1 MYVISIVLGVAF
13 GYFVASMMF
22 RNERNGLIAQGQ
34 QAGEAERAALAEQA
48 KAQETRVAEIEKERE
63 QERAEID
70 RLREQNEKLKVLH
83 AEADERVNEA
93 RRMSDEYWQQ
103 VVADARTA
111 ANGGVPPVDVE
122 NSPEVQ
128 ERVRQAVEQARVET
142 GESWQRTVSDVRAQA
157 EDRLRESLAEVR
169 EQAEQ
174 RVTEAVALARQEAD
188 AEWSQKLEAAQ
199 QEAATAAALAAAAVP
214 LESATSA
221 APAVDEAHWQQVL
234 EEARQ
239 QAEQRVVEAVA
250 LARQEA
256 DAEWSRKLEVAQQEA
271 AAAAAAAVPAE
282 PAPPAAPAVDEA
294 HWQQVLE
301 EARQQAE
308 QRVVEAV
315 ALVRQEADASQQTVL
330 AEERLRQEDLWQ
342 QALAEARRQAEFERE
357 QAAGVAA
364 EAESR
369 IQALTEEL
377 NALRQQAVEAAPA
390 AAAAPDQSAM
400 LDTFR
405 AVAAEALNA
414 NNQKFLDLARV
425 ALERIQETARP
436 EPSLYS
442 TAVSELMG
450 PIRETLAKVD
460 SNIGQ
465 LEKERQDAMA
475 NLTEMVTGLVQ
486 QGKEL
491 RRDTSGLARALHPL
505 GGHGR
510 WSEVQLR
517 RVVELAGMVEHCDYE
532 KREHVNGDGSQP
544 EMIVHLP
551 NHRDIVVDASVSL
564 TAYLESLE
572 TSDEAGRAA
581 KLREH
586 AAAIRS
592 HLQKLSGAAYWSQF
606 ASTPEFVVAF
616 LPNET
621 VFSAALEEDPSLIE
635 FGAENRV
642 ILATPTTLIALL
654 KATAYGWRQQQLAD
668 NANTVRELGKTL
680 YARLNAFTGHLDD
693 LRRNLER
700 SVESYNR
707 SVASLESR
715 VLVSARR
722 FQDLSEIE
730 TPEIPVLEPVEAL
743 PRSLHALE
751 SATIRPE
758 REFEEIP
765 EVGAAVTHNAPIQAA
780 EDIPVIELPIV
791 PPLAPV
797 IVCEPRV
804 VSEAHV
810 VSEPRIVREANFVA
824 E

>member
-1 MYVISIVLGVAF
+1 METQLMYVISIVLGVAF

-34 QAGEAERAALAEQA
+34 QAGEAERAQLAEQA
-48 KAQETRVAEIEKERE
+48 KVQETRVAEIEKERE

-103 VVADARTA
+103 VVADTRTA

-128 ERVRQAVEQARVET
+128 ERLRQAVEQARMET

-157 EDRLRESLAEVR
+157 EDRLRESLAEAR

-174 RVTEAVALARQEAD
+174 RVAEAVALSRQEAD
-188 AEWSQKLEAAQ
+188 AEWGRKLEAAQ
-199 QEAATAAALAAAAVP
+199 QEAAAAAAAVP
-214 LESATSA
+214 AELA
-221 APAVDEAHWQQVL
+221 APVADEAHWQQVL

-239 QAEQRVVEAVA
+239 QAEQRVA
-250 LARQEA
+250 
-256 DAEWSRKLEVAQQEA
+256 
-271 AAAAAAAVPAE
+271 
-282 PAPPAAPAVDEA
+282 
-294 HWQQVLE
+294 
-301 EARQQAE
+301 
-308 QRVVEAV
+308 EAV
-315 ALVRQEADASQQTVL
+315 ALVRQEADASHQALL
-330 AEERLRQEDLWQ
+330 AGERLRQEDLWQ

-377 NALRQQAVEAAPA
+377 NALRQQASEAAPA
-390 AAAAPDQSAM
+390 TAAAPDQSAM

-436 EPSLYS
+436 EPSTYT
-442 TAVSELMG
+442 TAVNELMG
-450 PIRETLAKVD
+450 PIRDTLAKVD

-475 NLTEMVTGLVQ
+475 NLTEMVTGLIQ

-532 KREHVNGDGSQP
+532 KREHVNGDGTHP

-572 TSDEAGRAA
+572 TSDEAGRAG

-635 FGAENRV
+635 FGAEHRV

-722 FQDLSEIE
+722 FHDLSEIE
-730 TPEIPVLEPVEAL
+730 TPEIPVLEPVETL

-751 SATIRPE
+751 SATIRPD

-765 EVGAAVTHNAPIQAA
+765 EIGAAIKDSNPLPVA

-797 IVCEPRV
+797 IVSEPRV

-810 VSEPRIVREANFVA
+810 VREARIVREANFVV

>member
-188 AEWSQKLEAAQ
+188 AEWGRKLEAAQ

-214 LESATSA
+214 LESATS
-221 APAVDEAHWQQVL
+221 
-234 EEARQ
+234 
-239 QAEQRVVEAVA
+239 
-250 LARQEA
+250 
-256 DAEWSRKLEVAQQEA
+256 
-271 AAAAAAAVPAE
+271 
-282 PAPPAAPAVDEA
+282 AAPAVDEA